1 MAEHSNP
8 IFYRPKQARTLLGI
22 GNTKFW
28 QLIKTGKLEARKLG
42 AATVITA
49 KSLHDFAE
57 KLPKISK

>member
-1 MAEHSNP
+1 MGNISDP
-8 IFYRPKQARTLLGI
+8 IFYRPKHARALLGI

-28 QLIKTGKLEARKLG
+28 QLIKAGKLEARKLG
-42 AATVITA
+42 SATVITA